1 MSKNKCRELMAMIY
15 FQDNDLANQK
25 KHDHGFKTKHHT
37 DMMKADFS
45 II

>member
-1 MSKNKCRELMAMIY
+1 MAMIY

-25 KHDHGFKTKHHT
+25 KHDHSFKTRPHI
-37 DMMKADFS
+37 DMTKADFL

>member
-25 KHDHGFKTKHHT
+25 KHNHGFKTRPHI